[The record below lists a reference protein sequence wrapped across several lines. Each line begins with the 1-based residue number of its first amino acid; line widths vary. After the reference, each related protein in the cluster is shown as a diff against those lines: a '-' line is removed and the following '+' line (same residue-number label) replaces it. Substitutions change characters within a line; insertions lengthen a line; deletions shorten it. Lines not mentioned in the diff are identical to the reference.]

1 MKEIIKKWDKI
12 LGDLSWEEFD
22 VELFQTTLKESFDI
36 MYNQFKEGKMDID
49 TALLLIKMARF
60 SERELFCNEQDA
72 ARYLVAEILYQ
83 VENGFN
89 DKEIDA
95 GELKFYA
102 PNSADMISI
111 DVSSFDIA
119 GLIEHC
125 NDF

>member
-36 MYNQFKEGKMDID
+36 MYNQFKEGEMDID

-83 VENGFN
+83 IENGFV
-89 DKEIDA
+89 DEEIAA
-95 GELKFYA
+95 GELKMYA
-102 PNSADMISI
+102 PNSDDMVSI
-111 DVSSFDIA
+111 DINTFDIA
-119 GLIEHC
+119 SLIEYC
-125 NDF
+125 SDF